1 MIISLGTEK
10 KYLTSVQQL
19 FVMKTLNK
27 LIVIECNLLKDIYKN
42 YLQLIQLNGEILNDF
57 S

>member
-1 MIISLGTEK
+1 
-10 KYLTSVQQL
+10 
-19 FVMKTLNK
+19 MKTLNK